1 MTPRHTP
8 REGQSW
14 SPRPSNVPET
24 QFLTH
29 YSAGPERWT
38 CDPEGFAGHPPVH
51 RLYIT
56 KDDGFL
62 LSHPADAAYRA
73 ILAPTDPVKMLLR
86 HRSLVQ
92 RLRTAIGSRLLFE
105 KHLMP
110 VMAGWGAMVQSLPR
124 DERGLWSGADG
135 LFEAGLMFAIG
146 SLSAID
152 ARVIGT
158 TMAPQARDEWTARLR
173 VAAAIAGV
181 MSDSRKLAQL
191 KLEAGTENPANG
203 IFDVI
208 SQFNPSEETALQ
220 FAVTH
225 IGRVMRLTRYT
236 PKKAAGR
243 LPTVSADI
251 LRLVVPT
258 DTLRWLG
265 STQLDDGE
273 TVLTALKAAVTYA
286 TGFTDAERMISE
298 AAARGREWATNRRSA
313 EAARREGSCPLMRG
327 FASVF
332 EADLRRRILHG
343 KWRLNDGESPIVYA
357 EDGIYLAWPRTFTEI
372 TASAEDNWLFREVP
386 DEPDVAADI
395 LASSDMIFRS
405 EAGNPV
411 WMTDDNAP
419 CRRGAWLRVTDSQ
432 GFIALARRVADKA
445 KEVLPDPLAPIFDKD
460 IRKENVSDEVLQ
472 PIFVWKLDLPM
483 SMLPDGAVLIDAVE
497 RLNHAKVGQVFTH
510 PQGLFIP
517 ETLLPLDWWS
527 SPGDAEGA
535 LVATDAPSHPLVAIP
550 RRSYARR
557 VLMMNEGAKVACRF
571 DPASRSLSLE
581 PHVLEGIVISK
592 AYITPVGRWPG
603 SGETVLETPTITDL
617 KALDLPDVP
626 KRADSDKKKE
636 AAVKEE
642 TTENTKDEASTE
654 VSNDTSGSE
663 SQKTVADHK
672 TEPKKNAVETN
683 PEPRQ
688 VIENNPFDSQ
698 DDESDEDDDDEYMN
712 DDDDTVEEDY

>member
-8 REGQSW
+8 CEGQSW

-38 CDPEGFAGHPPVH
+38 CEPKGFAGHPPVH
-51 RLYIT
+51 RLYIP

-62 LSHPADAAYRA
+62 LSYPADAAYRA

-86 HRSLVQ
+86 HRALVE

-158 TMAPQARDEWTARLR
+158 TMAPQAREEWTSRLR
-173 VAAAIAGV
+173 VASAIAGV

-208 SQFNPSEETALQ
+208 CQFNPSEETALQ

-265 STQLDDGE
+265 SAQLDDGE

-313 EAARREGSCPLMRG
+313 EAARREGACPLMRG

-343 KWRLNDGESPIVYA
+343 KWRLNDSESPIVYA

-372 TASAEDNWLFREVP
+372 TSSAEDNWLFREVP

-411 WMTDDNAP
+411 WMTEDNAP

-432 GFIALARRVADKA
+432 GFIALARRAADKA
-445 KEVLPDPLAPIFDKD
+445 NEVLPDPLAPI
-460 IRKENVSDEVLQ
+460 
-472 PIFVWKLDLPM
+472 LPM

-517 ETLLPLDWWS
+517 ETLLSLDWWS

-617 KALDLPDVP
+617 KPLDLPDVL
-626 KRADSDKKKE
+626 KKADSDKKKE
-636 AAVKEE
+636 AAAVKED
-642 TTENTKDEASTE
+642 TTVNTKDRASTE
-654 VSNDTSGSE
+654 VSNDTSGGE
-663 SQKTVADHK
+663 SQKRIDEQKGELLKNGVSPK
-672 TEPKKNAVETN
+672 TEPHHVK
-683 PEPRQ
+683 
-688 VIENNPFDSQ
+688 ENNPFDDE
-698 DDESDEDDDDEYMN
+698 DDESDEDDEFMN
-712 DDDDTVEEDY
+712 DDDEAYEEDD

>member
-1 MTPRHTP
+1 
-8 REGQSW
+8 
-14 SPRPSNVPET
+14 
-24 QFLTH
+24 
-29 YSAGPERWT
+29 
-38 CDPEGFAGHPPVH
+38 
-51 RLYIT
+51 
-56 KDDGFL
+56 
-62 LSHPADAAYRA
+62 
-73 ILAPTDPVKMLLR
+73 MLLR
-86 HRSLVQ
+86 HRALVE

-110 VMAGWGAMVQSLPR
+110 VIAGWGAVVQSLPR

-158 TMAPQARDEWTARLR
+158 TMAPQAREEWTARLR

-265 STQLDDGE
+265 SAQLDDGE

-372 TASAEDNWLFREVP
+372 TASAEDNWLFRDVP

-405 EAGNPV
+405 EAGNPI
-411 WMTDDNAP
+411 WMTDDDAP

-432 GFIALARRVADKA
+432 GFIALARRAADKA
-445 KEVLPDPLAPIFDKD
+445 QEVLPDPLAPIFEKD

-483 SMLPDGAVLIDAVE
+483 TMLPDGAVLIDAVE
-497 RLNHAKVGQVFTH
+497 RLNQAKVGQFFTH

-517 ETLLPLDWWS
+517 ETLLPADWWS
-527 SPGDAEGA
+527 CPGDAEEA

-557 VLMMNEGAKVACRF
+557 VLMLNEGAKVACRF

-581 PHVLEGIVISK
+581 PHVLEGIVISQ
-592 AYITPVGRWPG
+592 AFITPVGRWPG
-603 SGETVLETPTITDL
+603 SGETVLNAPAITDL

-626 KRADSDKKKE
+626 KSEVTKDKKKE
-636 AAVKEE
+636 SI
-642 TTENTKDEASTE
+642 ENAKDEAPNQSSSEAT
-654 VSNDTSGSE
+654 GSE
-663 SQKTVADHK
+663 SQKRVVAQK
-672 TEPKKNAVETN
+672 TEPIKNAVKPKPEARPVNET
-683 PEPRQ
+683 
-688 VIENNPFDSQ
+688 NPFDSE
-698 DDESDEDDDDEYMN
+698 DDESDEDDDDDYMN

>member
-1 MTPRHTP
+1 
-8 REGQSW
+8 
-14 SPRPSNVPET
+14 
-24 QFLTH
+24 
-29 YSAGPERWT
+29 
-38 CDPEGFAGHPPVH
+38 
-51 RLYIT
+51 
-56 KDDGFL
+56 
-62 LSHPADAAYRA
+62 
-73 ILAPTDPVKMLLR
+73 
-86 HRSLVQ
+86 
-92 RLRTAIGSRLLFE
+92 
-105 KHLMP
+105 
-110 VMAGWGAMVQSLPR
+110 
-124 DERGLWSGADG
+124 
-135 LFEAGLMFAIG
+135 
-146 SLSAID
+146 
-152 ARVIGT
+152 
-158 TMAPQARDEWTARLR
+158 
-173 VAAAIAGV
+173 
-181 MSDSRKLAQL
+181 
-191 KLEAGTENPANG
+191 
-203 IFDVI
+203 
-208 SQFNPSEETALQ
+208 
-220 FAVTH
+220 
-225 IGRVMRLTRYT
+225 
-236 PKKAAGR
+236 
-243 LPTVSADI
+243 
-251 LRLVVPT
+251 
-258 DTLRWLG
+258 
-265 STQLDDGE
+265 
-273 TVLTALKAAVTYA
+273 
-286 TGFTDAERMISE
+286 
-298 AAARGREWATNRRSA
+298 
-313 EAARREGSCPLMRG
+313 MRG

-343 KWRLNDGESPIVYA
+343 KWRLNDSESPIVYA

-411 WMTDDNAP
+411 WMTDDNAS

-432 GFIALARRVADKA
+432 GFIALARRAADKA

-483 SMLPDGAVLIDAVE
+483 TMFPDGAVLIDAVE

-517 ETLLPLDWWS
+517 ETLLPADWWS

-535 LVATDAPSHPLVAIP
+535 LVATDAPSHPLVVIP

-592 AYITPVGRWPG
+592 AYLTPVGRWPG

-626 KRADSDKKKE
+626 KKADSDKKKE
-636 AAVKEE
+636 AAAVKED
-642 TTENTKDEASTE
+642 TTVNAKGEASNKSSSEAT
-654 VSNDTSGSE
+654 GSE

-688 VIENNPFDSQ
+688 VIENNPFDSE
-698 DDESDEDDDDEYMN
+698 DDESDEDDDDEFMN
-712 DDDDTVEEDY
+712 DDDEAYEEDD

>member
-1 MTPRHTP
+1 
-8 REGQSW
+8 
-14 SPRPSNVPET
+14 
-24 QFLTH
+24 
-29 YSAGPERWT
+29 
-38 CDPEGFAGHPPVH
+38 
-51 RLYIT
+51 
-56 KDDGFL
+56 
-62 LSHPADAAYRA
+62 
-73 ILAPTDPVKMLLR
+73 
-86 HRSLVQ
+86 
-92 RLRTAIGSRLLFE
+92 
-105 KHLMP
+105 
-110 VMAGWGAMVQSLPR
+110 
-124 DERGLWSGADG
+124 
-135 LFEAGLMFAIG
+135 
-146 SLSAID
+146 
-152 ARVIGT
+152 
-158 TMAPQARDEWTARLR
+158 
-173 VAAAIAGV
+173 
-181 MSDSRKLAQL
+181 
-191 KLEAGTENPANG
+191 
-203 IFDVI
+203 
-208 SQFNPSEETALQ
+208 
-220 FAVTH
+220 
-225 IGRVMRLTRYT
+225 MRLTRYT

-265 STQLDDGE
+265 SAQLDDGE
-273 TVLTALKAAVTYA
+273 TVLTAIKAAVTYA

-313 EAARREGSCPLMRG
+313 DAARREGSCPLMRG

-411 WMTDDNAP
+411 WMTEDNAP

-432 GFIALARRVADKA
+432 GFIALARRAADKA
-445 KEVLPDPLAPIFDKD
+445 KEVLPDPLAPIFEKD

-472 PIFVWKLDLPM
+472 PIFVWKLELPM
-483 SMLPDGAVLIDAVE
+483 AMIPDGAVLIDAVE

-535 LVATDAPSHPLVAIP
+535 LVATDAPSHPLVVIP

-557 VLMMNEGAKVACRF
+557 VLMINEGAKVACRF

-617 KALDLPDVP
+617 KPLDLPDVL
-626 KRADSDKKKE
+626 KKADSDKKKE
-636 AAVKEE
+636 AAAVKED
-642 TTENTKDEASTE
+642 TTVNTKDRASTE
-654 VSNDTSGSE
+654 VSNDTSGGE
-663 SQKTVADHK
+663 SQKRIDEQKGELLKNGVSPK
-672 TEPKKNAVETN
+672 TEPHHVK
-683 PEPRQ
+683 
-688 VIENNPFDSQ
+688 ENNPFDDE
-698 DDESDEDDDDEYMN
+698 DDESDEDDEFMN
-712 DDDDTVEEDY
+712 DDDEAYEEDD